1 MAARDE
7 QESGSDS
14 DAESVCSTLSE
25 ASSTG
30 GEPSSK
36 VYFGSNLPSYITEKY
51 VREHFAKHG
60 FGHSVTSVTMFYCSR
75 THRSKGCG
83 YVTFTSPERAQE
95 AIQKL
100 NGSILLGDHR
110 LVIRPYQRKRKR
122 PEKRKP
128 RRPASPSK
136 KERQPSS
143 TKKRK
148 PVQTPGRPQTTSS
161 NRNDPLSNRKGN
173 ALPVNPQTVG
183 VFESQHGLVPP
194 SDHSD
199 SSTPGELC
207 KVRVGSNLPDCINTE
222 HLQEHFKMFKDAIVN
237 IEIVNG
243 KAAEPSQCIGIITF
257 SSAKKAE
264 ETIVNLNGSK
274 LGGRFPLKL
283 SFEAN
288 TEPQNQIETV
298 LSCHTQQAATNP
310 TKATEACPLLQECHP
325 QFSDTIRVENLH
337 LQISEEEVRAMA
349 GVPIVSCKL
358 ESTGPDSQQATLKL
372 SRSSDSRTAIASID
386 GKNLL
391 DQVVSATPL
400 HPTPVVSESK
410 HQVTCCL
417 PLASTF
423 STNEIVIVKVTN
435 LPPKISG
442 KTLRKVFE
450 RHGRICAVELVTAIP
465 PHALVS
471 FYTLEEAETTSAKLN
486 NTVLRERQIQV
497 QVQYPAGVAA
507 AVNTVKSV
515 EMQSPTHPDV
525 KLTATSLY
533 FSIPY
538 PTDKKLPNPI
548 SKRNFFEYLKHRL
561 AVKAGEFKIL
571 QLRREQDQT
580 RIEVQFTSNN
590 KAKKALRLL
599 DTDSSDFNV
608 SLAEYSTVPIVSEI
622 ENFRESIEKK
632 RRHFL
637 AEHGKKLEQIT
648 AQQRALQLPKKCPL
662 DVFERLSAQ
671 RAVVQQQIEECQHQ
685 EEEFSQYCKTLL
697 ENLQHLKSSA
707 PSARKPLE
715 ERVSA
720 MRKDFGKECIRF
732 QTALPIY
739 AKRQEILKA
748 VQTNQLTILIG
759 ETGSGKSTQIVQY
772 LYDAGFAKNGLIACT
787 QPRKVAA
794 VTLATRVS
802 TEMGVKLGTV
812 LGYKM
817 GISGKHSKQTRVLYL
832 TDHALLNECI
842 ADKELSNYSCLVID
856 EAHERSL
863 HTDLLLCFIKE
874 LLPRREDLRVVITSA
889 TIDPALFN
897 QYFGGDC
904 PIVRVP
910 GRTFPVDVIWN
921 AHKATEPSVPVN
933 VPDSPITMDY
943 ISEVI
948 KVTKRIHR
956 EEDAGHIL
964 IFLTS
969 PAETER
975 ACQIFS
981 GEVDDRAVIL
991 PLHGKL
997 QPEDQQKAFRE
1008 FEGKRKIIFATNVAE
1023 TSVTIPGVRYIVDT
1037 GLAKELCFD
1046 PSRNMNSLEVRVISK
1061 SSAEQRKGRAGRT
1074 SAGKCYRLYSQDIYD
1089 SMLDRMLPEILR
1101 VHLAHAILKL
1111 YEFGITD
1118 ILAFDFVEHP
1128 DPAALITA
1136 VETLK
1141 FLGAV
1146 KEGQLTD
1153 LGKKI
1158 AVLPLDP
1165 QLAKVLLDGIDA
1177 GVGLEAA
1184 VAVAISSLAGNVFFR
1199 GGTDEMKCESDKK
1212 KTQFCHPAGDQM
1224 TYLSAYQTWV
1234 EQKKDQRTKWCV
1246 DNYINAKSMRMVED
1260 MVKEF
1265 RDTLSRHL
1273 SIQLLPKAVSM
1284 KNAEANLPKLF
1295 FDTFIRNISVFLG
1308 HEKAGYMTENMPG
1321 EPLFIFPGSALCQ
1334 LNLVPKCVI
1343 YEKTLK
1349 TSQHFLL
1356 QVIPVKEEWIQEAIS
1371 SGRLACHPADRFAN
1385 AMVTPA
1391 SITNIGQCVFKT
1403 VINRK
1408 KLPEI
1413 KTQLQQV
1420 CEGTPYT
1427 LESEYDKG
1435 MITVFSQSGYHAQ
1448 ALQLIDGHLSNSR
1461 ENLKKTQYEV
1471 GLTKPDDDVKLVMGL
1486 GGSVQHVLMPYHYR
1500 TVVLKGPPDGEW
1512 LEEVRTFL
1520 SQQGEIEKEYSKFR
1534 KQDCRLFATFRSPQD
1549 AVRAVRSLEAPQGIT
1564 IEPHLQCNSGE
1575 AGGKFT
1581 LKIEWCRRERENF
1594 GFVDFSC
1601 WEDLEIAKR
1610 YLVNPYG
1617 LAVSGS
1623 RVTFCPSKDED
1634 KVMLFVRNV
1643 SHQVTDEALKAA
1655 VELHVPD
1662 INVKAHVGF
1671 QKSFETT
1678 PEQLSAIK
1686 KQLEGLIEEHATR
1699 GKYYLEIHPPKSY
1712 YKTFRATASFQD
1724 PDEGQRTLKGLNQ
1737 RVIGDKLLN
1746 VKLSLSSSVRYAP
1759 AVYQVIEDAVKEL
1772 KSELENKFGES
1783 VRITEK
1789 QDKWGNTII
1798 QISSD
1803 DVQTFAVA
1811 KNVLNTV
1818 IQPDVT
1824 ECRSQIL
1831 RQFLL
1836 SHNCYRWL
1844 EEIQSSTSTYI
1855 YADRRTMTIK
1865 IYGTEA
1871 NVTRAKIQLNE
1882 TLCKLEGHESKCYEL
1897 KAPGKPPGL
1906 MKYLIAQF
1914 GLELQVLTN
1923 QDGIETA
1930 TLDPRKHVLTVFAT
1944 KEAHTFICELIE
1956 AYDPQAIATINGEE
1970 AEFVCCVCFTPIDS
1984 PKDIF
1989 RLEYCGHNYCL
2000 DCIQLQIAPNAITFP
2015 LQCAECSH
2023 PFIWQDCEH
2032 LFQRT
2037 NFTCQQLA
2045 AASLKTYMAANTQTV
2060 RSCPT
2065 PDCEMV
2071 YVVSDDGKRFI
2082 CSHCG
2087 VHLCTKCHN
2096 QYHDG
2101 LTCAMYQAG
2110 KHGEKEFEEWLS
2122 AKPGKRK
2129 RCPKCNAPIEKID
2142 GCNNVHCEHC
2152 KTSICWVCLAHFD
2165 SDQKCYTH
2173 LRKSH
2178 GGFA

>member
-7 QESGSDS
+7 DESASESD
-14 DAESVCSTLSE
+14 DESVCSE

-30 GEPSSK
+30 GELSSK
-36 VYFGSNLPSYITEKY
+36 VYFGSNLPSYITERY
-51 VREHFAKHG
+51 ISEHFAKHG
-60 FGHSVTSVTMFYCSR
+60 FSDSVASVTMFYCSS

-83 YVTFTSPERAQE
+83 YVTFTSAKRAQE
-95 AIQKL
+95 AIQKV
-100 NGSILLGDHR
+100 NGSFLLGDHR
-110 LVIRPYQRKRKR
+110 LVVRPYKSRRKR
-122 PEKRKP
+122 PERRKP
-128 RRPASPSK
+128 TRPASPSK
-136 KERQPSS
+136 KESQPSS
-143 TKKRK
+143 AKKRK
-148 PVQTPGRPQTTSS
+148 PVQTPGRPQTIS
-161 NRNDPLSNRKGN
+161 
-173 ALPVNPQTVG
+173 
-183 VFESQHGLVPP
+183 E
-194 SDHSD
+194 
-199 SSTPGELC
+199 
-207 KVRVGSNLPDCINTE
+207 
-222 HLQEHFKMFKDAIVN
+222 M
-237 IEIVNG
+237 
-243 KAAEPSQCIGIITF
+243 
-257 SSAKKAE
+257 
-264 ETIVNLNGSK
+264 
-274 LGGRFPLKL
+274 
-283 SFEAN
+283 N
-288 TEPQNQIETV
+288 TEPQNQTETE
-298 LSCHTQQAATNP
+298 LSCHPQQQATSLA
-310 TKATEACPLLQECHP
+310 KSAEDRPLLQECFP
-325 QFSDTIRVENLH
+325 QFSDSILVKNLH
-337 LQISEEEVRAMA
+337 LQITEEEIRAMA
-349 GVPIVSCKL
+349 GVPVVSCRL
-358 ESTGPDSQQATLKL
+358 ESTGPNSQQATLKL
-372 SRSSDSRTAIASID
+372 SRSSDIRTAIASID

-391 DQVVSATPL
+391 GEVVSATPL
-400 HPTPVVSESK
+400 HPA
-410 HQVTCCL
+410 
-417 PLASTF
+417 PLATEPEQKVCPQAAASLT
-423 STNEIVIVKVTN
+423 SNEIVKVKVTN
-435 LPPKISG
+435 LPPKIS
-442 KTLRKVFE
+442 RKMLQKAFE
-450 RHGRICAVELVTAIP
+450 RHGRICAVELVTANP
-465 PHALVS
+465 PHAFVS
-471 FYTLEEAETTSAKLN
+471 FFTLEEAQATSAKLN
-486 NTVLRERQIQV
+486 NTVLSERQIQV
-497 QVQYPAGVAA
+497 RVQYPAGMAA
-507 AVNTVKSV
+507 AHGPILSV
-515 EMQSPTHPDV
+515 GMQPPPQPDE
-525 KLTATSLY
+525 KTTATTVY

-538 PTDKKLPNPI
+538 PTGKKLPTPI
-548 SKRNFFEYLKHRL
+548 SKRSFFEYLKHKL
-561 AVKAGEFKIL
+561 ARKAGEFNIL
-571 QLRREQDQT
+571 ELRREQDQT
-580 RIEVQFTSNN
+580 KIHVQFASLN
-590 KAKKALRLL
+590 KAKKALRHLGT
-599 DTDSSDFNV
+599 DTSDFTV
-608 SLAEYSTVPIVSEI
+608 SLTEHSTAPIVSEMD
-622 ENFRESIEKK
+622 NFRMSIEKK
-632 RRHFL
+632 RRQFL
-637 AEHGKKLEQIT
+637 AEHGRKLEQIT
-648 AQQRALQLPKKCPL
+648 AQQRALKLPKKCPL
-662 DVFERLSAQ
+662 DEFERLSTQ
-671 RAVVQQQIEECQHQ
+671 RAVVQQQLEECQHQ
-685 EEEFSQYCKTLL
+685 EEEFSQYCKSLL

-707 PSARKPLE
+707 SSARKPLE
-715 ERVSA
+715 ERVST
-720 MRKDFGKECIRF
+720 MRKDFGKECNRF
-732 QTALPIY
+732 LNALPIY
-739 AKRQEILKA
+739 AKRQDILKA
-748 VQTNQLTILIG
+748 VRANQVTILIG

-772 LYDAGFAKNGLIACT
+772 LYDAGFAEKGLIGCT

-817 GISGKHSKQTRVLYL
+817 GMSGKHGKQTRVLYL

-842 ADKELSNYSCLVID
+842 ADQELSIYSCLVID

-863 HTDLLLCFIKE
+863 HTDLLLCFIKQ

-897 QYFGGDC
+897 RYFGGDC

-921 AHKATEPSVPVN
+921 AHEAKEPSTTVN
-933 VPDSPITMDY
+933 VTDSPITMDY

-948 KVTKRIHR
+948 KVTERIHR

-981 GEVDDRAVIL
+981 GQVDDRAVIL

-997 QPEDQQKAFRE
+997 QPEDQQKVFRD
-1008 FEGKRKIIFATNVAE
+1008 FERKRKIIFATNVAE

-1046 PSRNMNSLEVRVISK
+1046 PKRSMNSLEVRVISK

-1074 SAGKCYRLYSQDIYD
+1074 GAGKCYRLYSQDHYE

-1128 DPAALITA
+1128 DPAALTTA

-1146 KEGQLTD
+1146 QEGQLTD
-1153 LGKKI
+1153 LGRKI

-1165 QLAKVLLDGIDA
+1165 QLAKVFLDGIDA

-1184 VAVAISSLAGNVFFR
+1184 VAVSISSLAGNVFFR
-1199 GGTDEMKCESDKK
+1199 GGTDEMKSESDKK

-1224 TYLSAYQTWV
+1224 TYLSAYQSWV

-1246 DNYINAKSMRMVED
+1246 DNYINAKSMRMVEE

-1273 SIQLLPKAVSM
+1273 SIQLLPKVVSM
-1284 KNAEANLPKLF
+1284 ENAEANLPKLF

-1308 HEKAGYMTENMPG
+1308 HEKAGYMTESMQG
-1321 EPLFIFPGSALCQ
+1321 EPLFIFRGSALCQ
-1334 LNLVPKCVI
+1334 LNLVPRCVI

-1356 QVIPVKEEWIQEAIS
+1356 QVIPVKEEWIQKAIA
-1371 SGRLACHPADRFAN
+1371 SGKLACDPADKFRN
-1385 AMVTPA
+1385 SMVTPA
-1391 SITNIGQCVFKT
+1391 TITNVGQCVFRT

-1408 KLPEI
+1408 RLPEI
-1413 KTQLQQV
+1413 RNELQRV
-1420 CEGTPYT
+1420 CEGTPHT
-1427 LESEYDKG
+1427 LQHDYDRG
-1435 MITVFSQSGYHAQ
+1435 VITVFSQSAYHAQ
-1448 ALQLIDGHLSNSR
+1448 ALQLIEGHLSNSR

-1471 GLTKPDDDVKLVMGL
+1471 GLTKPGDDVKLVIGL

-1512 LEEVRTFL
+1512 LEEIMAFL
-1520 SQQGEIEKEYSKFR
+1520 SQQGEIEKEYSKSR
-1534 KQDCRLFATFRSPQD
+1534 KQDCRLFVTFRSPQD
-1549 AVRAVRSLEAPQGIT
+1549 AVQAVRSLEAPQGIT
-1564 IEPHLQCNSGE
+1564 IEPQLPRSSGE
-1575 AGGKFT
+1575 AGAKFT
-1581 LKIEWCRRERENF
+1581 LKMEWCRRERRNF
-1594 GFVDFSC
+1594 GFIDFSC
-1601 WEDLEIAKR
+1601 LEDLEIAKR
-1610 YLVNPYG
+1610 RLVDMYG
-1617 LAVSGS
+1617 GVYVSGTQV
-1623 RVTFCPSKDED
+1623 RFRPSKDED
-1634 KVMLFVRNV
+1634 KKQLFVMNV
-1643 SHQVTDEALKAA
+1643 GPQVTEEALKSA
-1655 VELHVPD
+1655 VEHELRVPGV
-1662 INVKAHVGF
+1662 NVKARVGF
-1671 QKSFETT
+1671 EKSFETT
-1678 PEQLSAIK
+1678 PEQLIAIK
-1686 KQLEGLIEEHATR
+1686 KQMEGLIEEHATR
-1699 GKYYLEIHPPKSY
+1699 GKYYLTIHPPQNY
-1712 YKTFRATASFQD
+1712 YKTFRATVSFQD
-1724 PDEGQRTLKGLNQ
+1724 PDEGQSTLKDLSSQ
-1737 RVIGDKLLN
+1737 EIGGKPLD

-1759 AVYQVIEDAVKEL
+1759 AVYHVIEDAVKGL
-1772 KSELENKFGES
+1772 KSELENKYGGS

-1824 ECRSQIL
+1824 ECRSDIL

-1836 SHNCYRWL
+1836 SHNCYQEL
-1844 EEIQSSTSTYI
+1844 GEIQSSTVTYI

-1906 MKYLIAQF
+1906 MKHLITTF

-1923 QDGIETA
+1923 QEGIETA
-1930 TLDPRKHVLTVFAT
+1930 TLDPRRHVLTVFAT
-1944 KEAHTFICELIE
+1944 KEAHTFISQLIE
-1956 AYDPQAIATINGEE
+1956 AYDPQVIATTNREE
-1970 AEFVCCVCFTPIDS
+1970 AEFVCCVCFTQIDS

-1989 RLEYCGHNYCL
+1989 RLEYCGHTYCL
-2000 DCIQLQIAPNAITFP
+2000 DCIQLQITPNAITFP

-2032 LFQRT
+2032 LFQTT

-2045 AASLKTYMAANTQTV
+2045 AASLKPYMAANSQTV

-2087 VHLCTKCHN
+2087 VHLCTKCHD

-2122 AKPGKRK
+2122 GNPNERK
-2129 RCPKCNAPIEKID
+2129 RCPKCTAPIEKID
-2142 GCNNVHCEHC
+2142 GCNKVHCRQCH
-2152 KTSICWVCLAHFD
+2152 TSICWVCLAHFD
-2165 SDQKCYTH
+2165 SSQKCYAH
-2173 LRKSH
+2173 LATSH
-2178 GGFA
+2178 GSFV